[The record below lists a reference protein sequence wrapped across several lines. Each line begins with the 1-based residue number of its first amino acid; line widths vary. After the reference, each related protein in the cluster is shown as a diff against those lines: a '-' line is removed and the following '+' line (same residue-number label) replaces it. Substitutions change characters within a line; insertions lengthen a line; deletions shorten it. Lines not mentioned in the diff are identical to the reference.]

1 MTQDITGSDPPVPSD
16 NLLRERVT
24 MFLKSINRRQNTCVC
39 IDSKCRLFTIIHCCS
54 EHTICNLQD
63 DDTSWL
69 SLSYLRRDTHALSIS
84 NLRSRCSLRKQL
96 HKSISNPITEAKHPD
111 IIPHR
116 CIRGQT
122 VNACYSPPP
131 PPPPI
136 SDIAQF
142 SCLRWQGYVWMSGFV
157 FHV

>member
-96 HKSISNPITEAKHPD
+96 HKSISNPITEERGIASRHYSSQMHPRTD
-111 IIPHR
+111 SKCLLFPSS
-116 CIRGQT
+116 
-122 VNACYSPPP
+122 SPSSHFRYCA
-131 PPPPI
+131 I
-136 SDIAQF
+136 FLS
-142 SCLRWQGYVWMSGFV
+142 LR
-157 FHV
+157 